1 MKPTQESLPGKK
13 KCEKEPKQEEHVP
26 SAPELLPL
34 FRLLMKE
41 PPQGHDFKTCAVC
54 KQYGIDRI

>member
-1 MKPTQESLPGKK
+1 LPRKEDR
-13 KCEKEPKQEEHVP
+13 EKEPKQEEH
-26 SAPELLPL
+26 APADLLPL

>member
-1 MKPTQESLPGKK
+1 MTPPHDNSPANKE
-13 KCEKEPKQEEHVP
+13 CEKEPKQEETVP

-41 PPQGHDFKTCAVC
+41 PPQEHDFKACAVC

>member
-1 MKPTQESLPGKK
+1 MKPTQENLPGKK
-13 KCEKEPKQEEHVP
+13 KCEKELKQEEHAP
-26 SAPELLPL
+26 SDLLPL

-54 KQYGIDRI
+54 KQYGIDPI